1 MILTNPQMFSSF
13 LSLISRIF
21 YKEKG
26 KKKRERERERERTD
40 EMLVKVKNIKRTN

>member
-26 KKKRERERERERTD
+26 KKKRERERERTD